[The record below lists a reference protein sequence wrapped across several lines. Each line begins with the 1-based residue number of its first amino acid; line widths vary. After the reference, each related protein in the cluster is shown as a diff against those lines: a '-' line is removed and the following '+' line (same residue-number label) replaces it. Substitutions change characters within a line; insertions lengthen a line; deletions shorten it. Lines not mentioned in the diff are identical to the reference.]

1 MRELDEFLITEG
13 KFKTTFKWSFPE
25 RRAIRRKKLRC
36 GPGFKA
42 GTVNGVPMCIPE
54 SGLEKTELK
63 VRNIKS
69 ARTFKREGPTA
80 ARIKKGK
87 FRKAWKAG
95 QLAGTH
101 ESFDGHVLDKTLLK
115 ESVNSKIRSL
125 IPTFKRFFMELTP
138 IAKTLTTQKVSS
150 RTDAQRAIERW
161 DGILL
166 DYLKTKNIEI
176 LIEKDG
182 KKIKTPLRDVVPTEL
197 GKVISLFV
205 SPTKEKILLNYFSTI
220 IGDEGAD
227 AAIDQ
232 TSVKTIFDYIVNPQD
247 VGIEVELKEAS
258 YMDRLRGTVNKT
270 SRAFVDSFLFSA
282 AMVVILCLIVLS
294 ATQKPETVS
303 NLLTSTFFINISN
316 WVLQKLNTK
325 NKEGGAV

>member
-25 RRAIRRKKLRC
+25 RRAIKRKKLRC

-42 GTVNGVPMCIPE
+42 GMVNGVPMCIPE
-54 SGLEKTELK
+54 SGLEKTQLK
-63 VRNIKS
+63 VKNIKA
-69 ARTFKREGPTA
+69 ARTFKREGPAA
-80 ARIKKGK
+80 ARIKKSK

-95 QLAGTH
+95 EVAGTH
-101 ESFDGHVLDKTLLK
+101 ESFNGTLDKTLLK

-138 IAKTLTTQKVSS
+138 IAKALTAQKVSS

-182 KKIKTPLRDVVPTEL
+182 KKIKTPLQNVVSTEL

-220 IGDEGAD
+220 IADEGAN
-227 AAIDQ
+227 APIDQ

-303 NLLTSTFFINISN
+303 NGLTSTFFINISN

-325 NKEGGAV
+325 NKEGGEA